1 MDRLLAVT
9 LTLLVGGLVAFQP
22 PANALL
28 ARHVGDLGAAFV
40 SLIVST
46 LIVGTLLVTV
56 GDPGDLGRLPRL
68 RFEYVLGGIGGAAIV
83 YVTIVTVRTLG
94 AGGVAAAL
102 VCAQLV
108 AAATIDRLGWLG
120 LDETPLSA
128 SRLFGVLLLISG
140 TLLLTTR

>member
-1 MDRLLAVT
+1 MDRLLAVV

-40 SLIVST
+40 SLVIST
-46 LIVGTLLVTV
+46 LIVGALLVTV
-56 GDPGDLGRLPRL
+56 GDAVQLQGLREFRL
-68 RFEYVLGGIGGAAIV
+68 EYALGGIAGAAIV
-83 YVTIVTVRTLG
+83 YVTIVTVRPLG

-102 VCAQLV
+102 VCAQLIV
-108 AAATIDRLGWLG
+108 AATIDRLGLLG
-120 LDETPLSA
+120 LEESPLSA
-128 SRLFGVLLLISG
+128 SRLAGVALLIAG